1 MDARWHS
8 SSPIMG
14 LMPVSFIYR
23 AFLTGA
29 GAAAIRSAKPS
40 RETVKGSPLC
50 SVRGIK

>member
-29 GAAAIRSAKPS
+29 AIRSAKPS